1 MFPEGMRQSS
11 RITSAVW
18 LARTPILSST
28 FPALRPGVSCSTTNA
43 RIPKY
48 PRFLS
53 TVAKTTCRS
62 AIPPFVMKRFTP
74 FRTHCFPSFVA
85 VVEMFATSDPASGSV
100 RQRAPSRASGPVKRE
115 EPLLLIVRPHVDDRQ
130 IGKAGSD
137 QARRHARAPPVQLF
151 RDDDVG
157 QGRVDTTSPVRLR
170 DERRVQAE
178 DVRLPNDFPRD
189 RPLAVVLQCEGP
201 HFSFGELMRGLLHEP
216 LFVREFEIDH
226 GLLPVAAPVGP

>member
-28 FPALRPGVSCSTTNA
+28 FPAL
-43 RIPKY
+43 
-48 PRFLS
+48 
-53 TVAKTTCRS
+53 
-62 AIPPFVMKRFTP
+62 
-74 FRTHCFPSFVA
+74 
-85 VVEMFATSDPASGSV
+85 
-100 RQRAPSRASGPVKRE
+100 
-115 EPLLLIVRPHVDDRQ
+115 
-130 IGKAGSD
+130 
-137 QARRHARAPPVQLF
+137 
-151 RDDDVG
+151 G
-157 QGRVDTTSPVRLR
+157 QGRVDTTSTVRLR

-178 DVRLPNDFPRD
+178 GVRLPNDFPWD

-226 GLLPVAAPVGP
+226 GLLPVAARVGP